1 MNKKLVLVTG
11 MSGAGKSTA
20 MSVMEDMGYRCIDQ
34 LPIQLLSD
42 FLQLIQ
48 TTEDYSYDY
57 VALSTTMVD
66 FPDTYQILKDAS
78 IDFQTLFLD
87 TSVEQLVLRYKFT
100 KHKHPMILMNC
111 ANTLDEAL
119 KTCDVAIFLNES
131 EEFKKLT
138 NADFVDCM
146 KKPIVF
152 DGKGVLNPYQLKDV
166 MYFAVGKKVRR
177 RA

>member
-42 FLQLIQ
+42 FVRLIQ

-66 FPDTYQILKDAS
+66 FPDTYQILKEAS

-87 TSVEQLVLRYKFT
+87 TSTEQLR
-100 KHKHPMILMNC
+100 
-111 ANTLDEAL
+111 
-119 KTCDVAIFLNES
+119 
-131 EEFKKLT
+131 
-138 NADFVDCM
+138 
-146 KKPIVF
+146 
-152 DGKGVLNPYQLKDV
+152 
-166 MYFAVGKKVRR
+166 
-177 RA
+177 